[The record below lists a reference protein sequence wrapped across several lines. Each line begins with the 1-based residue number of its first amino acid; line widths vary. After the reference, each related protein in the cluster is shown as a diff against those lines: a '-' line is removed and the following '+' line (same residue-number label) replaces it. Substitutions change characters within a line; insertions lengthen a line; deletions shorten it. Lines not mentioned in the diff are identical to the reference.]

1 MISRGLLISLVVTG
15 VSTACLWLYFRNRLG
30 DVEKK
35 VDLMFDFIQ
44 DHEQRQ
50 MASKGG
56 YDDINVSFSDKNQEQ
71 RESEENNPGS
81 WNDESNS
88 QPDLI
93 QVSEDEDSDEE
104 ETEES
109 DSDEEQE
116 EEEEEKADVENVEE
130 IVLEPI
136 KSDVKIQDN
145 LNELNEVESVPIQD
159 NSKIKLQSAE
169 IDSLDELTDGED
181 DEDEQVELEETKTD
195 YSKLTVTVLKELA
208 EKKGLSGYKSLKKAA
223 LIKLIEDN

>member
-1 MISRGLLISLVVTG
+1 
-15 VSTACLWLYFRNRLG
+15 
-30 DVEKK
+30 
-35 VDLMFDFIQ
+35 MFDFIQ

-56 YDDINVSFSDKNQEQ
+56 YDDINVSFNDKQEQ
-71 RESEENNPGS
+71 ESEEKNSGS
-81 WNDESNS
+81 WNEQANS
-88 QPDLI
+88 QSDLI

-109 DSDEEQE
+109 DSDEEQ
-116 EEEEEKADVENVEE
+116 EEEKADVENVEE

>member
-56 YDDINVSFSDKNQEQ
+56 YDDINVSFSDKNEEE
-71 RESEENNPGS
+71 RESEENNQGG
-81 WNDESNS
+81 WDNEANS

-93 QVSEDEDSDEE
+93 QVSEDEDSDED

-109 DSDEEQE
+109 DSDEEE
-116 EEEEEKADVENVEE
+116 EEEGEKADVENAEE

-136 KSDVKIQDN
+136 KSDIQIEDK
-145 LNELNEVESVPIQD
+145 LNELNEVESVPVED
-159 NSKIKLQSAE
+159 NSEIKLQSAE
-169 IDSLDELTDGED
+169 IDSLDEMSDVDD
-181 DEDEQVELEETKTD
+181 DEEVEVEVEETKTD
-195 YSKLTVTVLKELA
+195 YSKLTVAVLKELA
-208 EKKGLSGYKSLKKAA
+208 NKKGLSGYKSLKKAA

>member
-56 YDDINVSFSDKNQEQ
+56 YDDINVSFSDKNEEE
-71 RESEENNPGS
+71 RESEENNQGG
-81 WNDESNS
+81 WDNGANS
-88 QPDLI
+88 QSDLI
-93 QVSEDEDSDEE
+93 QVSEDEDSDED

-109 DSDEEQE
+109 DSDEEE
-116 EEEEEKADVENVEE
+116 EGEKADVENAEE

-136 KSDVKIQDN
+136 KSDIQIEDK
-145 LNELNEVESVPIQD
+145 LDELNEVESVPVED
-159 NSKIKLQSAE
+159 NSEIKLQSAE
-169 IDSLDELTDGED
+169 IDSLDEMSDVDDDVDD
-181 DEDEQVELEETKTD
+181 DEEVEETKTD
-195 YSKLTVTVLKELA
+195 YSKLTVAVLKELA
-208 EKKGLSGYKSLKKAA
+208 NKKGLSGYKSLKKAA

>member
-56 YDDINVSFSDKNQEQ
+56 YDDINVSFSDKKEEQ

-109 DSDEEQE
+109 DSDEEQ
-116 EEEEEKADVENVEE
+116 EEEKADVENVEE